1 MTDKMVNGIL
11 FIIAGL
17 GSIAVYMGLGETGLL
32 DKGHTEKIAA
42 YALVTIPLAF
52 MMTRNVVRNTFIDA
66 GLLIIVVGLSMGLVS
81 DAINS
86 AKLSAESDSI
96 GEAVAWTGWS
106 IMYLGIF
113 ITGIGYLRTNLFP
126 KWLSGLLSV
135 ASLVFFA
142 FLAVLSAEQVSN
154 NENIVGPLWMIVSL
168 VLVILGIFTMRRAEI
183 RIKQGSKT
191 KS

>member
-42 YALVTIPLAF
+42 YTLVTIPLAF
-52 MMTRNVVRNTFIDA
+52 MMTRNVVRNTYIDA
-66 GLLIIVVGLSMGLVS
+66 GLIIIIIGLTMGLVS

-86 AKLSAESDSI
+86 AELSGESKTI
-96 GEAVAWTGWS
+96 GEVITWTAWS

-113 ITGIGYLRTNLFP
+113 ITGIGYLRTTLFP
-126 KWLSGLLSV
+126 NWLSGI
-135 ASLVFFA
+135 LVLTSFVMFA
-142 FLAVLSAEQVSN
+142 FLAVLNGEQLETN
-154 NENIVGPLWMIVSL
+154 GENIVGPLWMLNSL
-168 VLVILGIFTMRRAEI
+168 VLVILGIFTMRRAE
-183 RIKQGSKT
+183 
-191 KS
+191 